1 MAPTYLRRLMN
12 YEELLAIYDGFQ
24 VVKGEVNIAWCTDQ
38 SWSTILLLLV
48 KYKTKF
54 FTTTFS
60 LVVVYQLIATNWT
73 APRQD
78 KTLISPSDIE
88 LTSIRLSRSALRQ
101 LRKIL
106 LSCYWLN

>member
-1 MAPTYLRRLMN
+1 MN
-12 YEELLAIYDGFQ
+12 YQKLLAYYDGLQ
-24 VVKGEVNIAWCTDQ
+24 VVKGEVNIAWSTHQ
-38 SWSTILLLLV
+38 SWSTIILV

-54 FTTTFS
+54 FTFTFS
-60 LVVVYQLIATNWT
+60 LVVVYQLIAANWT

-88 LTSIRLSRSALRQ
+88 STSIRLSRSALQQ

-106 LSCYWLN
+106 LSCY

>member
-1 MAPTYLRRLMN
+1 MAPKYLMRLMN
-12 YEELLAIYDGFQ
+12 YGKLLAIYDGLK
-24 VVKGEVNIAWCTDQ
+24 VVKGEVNIAWSTHQ
-38 SWSTILLLLV
+38 SWSTFLLV

-54 FTTTFS
+54 FTFTFS
-60 LVVVYQLIATNWT
+60 LVVVYQLIAANWT

-88 LTSIRLSRSALRQ
+88 STSIRLSRSALQQ

>member
-1 MAPTYLRRLMN
+1 L
-12 YEELLAIYDGFQ
+12 
-24 VVKGEVNIAWCTDQ
+24 
-38 SWSTILLLLV
+38 
-48 KYKTKF
+48 
-54 FTTTFS
+54 TFS
-60 LVVVYQLIATNWT
+60 LVVVYQLIAANWT

-88 LTSIRLSRSALRQ
+88 STSIRLSRSALQQ

>member
-1 MAPTYLRRLMN
+1 MN
-12 YEELLAIYDGFQ
+12 YGKLLAIYDGLQ
-24 VVKGEVNIAWCTDQ
+24 VVKGEVNIAWSTHQ
-38 SWSTILLLLV
+38 SWSTFLLLV
-48 KYKTKF
+48 ECKTKF
-54 FTTTFS
+54 FTLTFS
-60 LVVVYQLIATNWT
+60 LVVVYQLIAANWT

-88 LTSIRLSRSALRQ
+88 STSIRLSRSALQQ

>member
-1 MAPTYLRRLMN
+1 MN
-12 YEELLAIYDGFQ
+12 YQKLLAYYDGLQ
-24 VVKGEVNIAWCTDQ
+24 VVKGEVNIARSTHQ
-38 SWSTILLLLV
+38 SWSTFLLLLV

-54 FTTTFS
+54 FTFTFL
-60 LVVVYQLIATNWT
+60 LVVVYQLIAANWT

-88 LTSIRLSRSALRQ
+88 STSIRLSRSALQQ